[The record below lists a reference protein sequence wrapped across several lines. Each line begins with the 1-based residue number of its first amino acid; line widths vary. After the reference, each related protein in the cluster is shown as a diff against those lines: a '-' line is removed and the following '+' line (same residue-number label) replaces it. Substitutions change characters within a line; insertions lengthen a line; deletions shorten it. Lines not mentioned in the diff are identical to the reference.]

1 MLFRAYFLF
10 LEMRSAAHQ
19 HDEARDK
26 GLEDGGLLD
35 ASYGFLALFV
45 PRFPLESYP
54 RISDRFRQLLD
65 NDRSGSLESCIEV
78 VNATKVEALGHSFQL
93 QYIFSSCSPAHQRVN
108 VSQLF

>member
-1 MLFRAYFLF
+1 MVFRAYFLS

-54 RISDRFRQLLD
+54 RISDSSRQLLD
-65 NDRSGSLESCIEV
+65 NDRSRSLESCIEV

-93 QYIFSSCSPAHQRVN
+93 QCIFSPSSPVGRRV
-108 VSQLF
+108 SFST

>member
-1 MLFRAYFLF
+1 MVFRAYFLS

-45 PRFPLESYP
+45 PRFPLEPYP
-54 RISDRFRQLLD
+54 RSSDRFRQLFD
-65 NDRSGSLESCIEV
+65 DDRSGSLEPCIEV
-78 VNATKVEALGHSFQL
+78 VNATKVEALGYSFQL
-93 QYIFSSCSPAHQRVN
+93 QNIFSPSSPVHHSFDYRI
-108 VSQLF
+108 